1 MKGIAAKVKKMI
13 WGKGKTRIQILRDT
27 DNNWFWRVKAGNNE
41 ILCHSEAY
49 ASKQMAE
56 KGAAAA
62 KKAFEE
68 YNVEIL

>member
-1 MKGIAAKVKKMI
+1 MKISLKLKKLI
-13 WGKGKTRIQILRDT
+13 WGKGKTRIQILKDHER
-27 DNNWFWRVKAGNNE
+27 NWFWRVKAGNRE

-56 KGAAAA
+56 KGIAAA

-68 YNVEIL
+68 YNIETL

>member
-1 MKGIAAKVKKMI
+1 MTLSNRIKKLI

-27 DNNWFWRVKAGNNE
+27 NHNWFWRAKAGNNE

-49 ASKQMAE
+49 ASKQMAL
-56 KGAAAA
+56 KGLSAA

-68 YNVEIL
+68 YNVETL